1 MELSPGSVQDK
12 RDGDRN
18 VGNRGATKGGWS
30 GDPEND
36 SEDEL
41 PPLVSDSDSEDE
53 SLKVALYGRSPPLN
67 TRPYWVII
75 RRKASI
81 DEEMRLSQGP
91 VQDKHDGDGDHHS
104 RSAGRQASTE
114 TSGPLQLA
122 SEEGVWNCKTPNFG
136 FVRVKIGP
144 LPPTK
149 DRSVG
154 IIEVNLG
161 LYASSGGGDP
171 GAGEGAI
178 SGRDIG
184 MAGGAQ

>member
-12 RDGDRN
+12 RDGDGN

-114 TSGPLQLA
+114 TSGPLQSA
-122 SEEGVWNCKTPNFG
+122 SEEGVRNYKTPPFESVQLG
-136 FVRVKIGP
+136 EARSPSPGSSTLATPAVDSRSRQMAARSGP
-144 LPPTK
+144 SRLITHETLRRKRHPQ
-149 DRSVG
+149 
-154 IIEVNLG
+154 
-161 LYASSGGGDP
+161 
-171 GAGEGAI
+171 
-178 SGRDIG
+178 
-184 MAGGAQ
+184 M